1 MIEFGNF
8 YQLIAKIIS
17 PTGWNIARAD
27 CRLATRA
34 AAWLV

>member
-17 PTGWNIARAD
+17 PTGWRPCLRKLPPGSAINSMG
-27 CRLATRA
+27 C
-34 AAWLV
+34 